1 MNDFDS
7 CDQRT
12 GECKK
17 CLNNTA
23 GPNCSQCAYWHYGD
37 PIVRKDCRPCECSEC
52 GSESCDAIT
61 GDCKC
66 KVCKLFLV

>member
-12 GECKK
+12 GECTK
-17 CLNNTA
+17 CLNNTS
-23 GPNCSQCAYWHYGD
+23 GPGCSKCAHWHCGD

-52 GSESCDAIT
+52 GSETCDPVT

-66 KVCKLFLV
+66 KVSHFI